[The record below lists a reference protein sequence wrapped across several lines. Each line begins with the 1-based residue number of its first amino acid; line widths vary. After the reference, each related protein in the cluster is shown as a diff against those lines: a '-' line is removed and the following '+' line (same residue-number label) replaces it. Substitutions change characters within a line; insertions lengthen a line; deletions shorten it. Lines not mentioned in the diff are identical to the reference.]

1 MRIQEMNRPPP
12 QQEEEPIVPLTVEQA
27 RDRHI
32 LVKSNIDSIRRLLN
46 EGKTPEEIQERVPDF
61 AKQFP
66 VLFKKLTC
74 GEHYNESS
82 LRTLLAMLESMG
94 RGELSQHQASQIVG
108 QRMVDT
114 YIKPKLDGA
123 TGGGSA

>member
-1 MRIQEMNRPPP
+1 MNRPPP

-32 LVKSNIDSIRRLLN
+32 FVKSQIDSIRRYIS
-46 EGKTPEEIQERVPDF
+46 EGKSTEEIQVLVPEF
-61 AKQFP
+61 VKQFP

-94 RGELSQHQASQIVG
+94 RGDLSQHQASQIVG

-114 YIKPKLDGA
+114 YIKPKLAGN
-123 TGGGSA
+123 GGGSSS